1 MSMMRVLVAFEDL
14 RYLYQDLLV
23 KAILDSR
30 PTLNVR
36 SASLEDL
43 ATVLLHFEPH
53 VVVCS
58 QPSGAHP
65 VGSGAWVQIP
75 TDDPSE
81 NYGRLARMCLDG
93 EHWWTEGPPLSEV
106 LAVID
111 ETQERLHRERLS
123 GDC

>member
-1 MSMMRVLVAFEDL
+1 MSMRVLVAFEDI
-14 RYLYQDLLV
+14 RTLYRELLV

-36 SASLEDL
+36 SVSLDEL
-43 ATVLLHFEPH
+43 AGMLLHLALL

-58 QPSGAHP
+58 HP
-65 VGSGAWVQIP
+65 NDDYPPGSGAWVEVP
-75 TDDPSE
+75 TDDPDE
-81 NYGRLARMCLDG
+81 DYARLAQMCLDG

-106 LAVID
+106 LAIIGA
-111 ETQERLHRERLS
+111 TQERLEAGRLT